1 VSKFKII
8 AIDGPAASGKSTV
21 AKIIAQK
28 LGYLYVDSG
37 SMFRVVTFLW
47 LEYLQANKLFVD
59 KTNNASNA
67 LILDKLLEALE
78 IDLKDNSKEVF
89 ANGRNLSTEIRSN
102 LISQN
107 VSYIASFMQVRNKL
121 LFLQRKL
128 AEKNNVIMDG
138 RDIGTVVFP
147 QADLKIFL
155 TASPE
160 IRAKRRFDELVARGE
175 NIDLVKLVEEIK
187 QRDQLDST
195 RDIAPLKKADSAHE
209 INTDNFTIDQVA
221 EKIIGLALL
230 KP

>member
-1 VSKFKII
+1 MSKFKII

-47 LEYLQANKLFVD
+47 LEYLQANNLLIN

-67 LILDKLLEALE
+67 LILDKLLETLE

-89 ANGRNLSTEIRSN
+89 ANGRNLSTEIRNN

-160 IRAKRRFDELVARGE
+160 IRARRRFDELVARGE

-221 EKIIGLALL
+221 EKIIELALL